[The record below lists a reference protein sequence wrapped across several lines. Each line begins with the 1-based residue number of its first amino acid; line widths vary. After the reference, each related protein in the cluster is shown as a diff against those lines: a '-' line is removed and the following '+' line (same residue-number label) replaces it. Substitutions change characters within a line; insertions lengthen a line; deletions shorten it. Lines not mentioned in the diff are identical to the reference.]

1 MGYDPDKLIL
11 PNEVGWA
18 DLPCPTEE
26 QEQAYVIQW
35 KEIMINRYPE
45 LRRLIHIPNGGLRSK
60 TEAVR
65 LKRIGVKPGVS
76 DLFFASPRGEYAG
89 LWIEMKRQRDSRLSP
104 AQKEWLE
111 DMKAAGYMAERADG
125 AEEAIAILERYL
137 KLRERSSTERN
148 DGD

>member
-1 MGYDPDKLIL
+1 MEYDPEKLIL

-35 KEIMINRYPE
+35 KEIMINQYPE

-65 LKRIGVKPGVS
+65 LKRVGVKAGVS
-76 DLFFASPRGEYAG
+76 DLFFASPHGGYHG
-89 LWIEMKRQRDSRLSP
+89 LWIEMKRQHDGKLSRP
-104 AQKEWLE
+104 QKEWLE
-111 DMKAAGYMAERADG
+111 DMRAAGYMAERADG
-125 AEEAIAILERYL
+125 ADEAIEILERYL
-137 KLRERSSTERN
+137 GL
-148 DGD
+148 